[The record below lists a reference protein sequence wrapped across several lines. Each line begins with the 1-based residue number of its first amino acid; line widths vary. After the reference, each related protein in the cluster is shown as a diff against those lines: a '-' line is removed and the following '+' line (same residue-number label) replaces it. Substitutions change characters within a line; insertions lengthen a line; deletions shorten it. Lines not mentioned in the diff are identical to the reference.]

1 MYSIVQL
8 CKIDKHAKGISKGSC
23 LRRVSTEYRQLYKNH
38 KRAVQY
44 GICAVFLII
53 TGSVY
58 LAGRK
63 NASVS
68 ENTFADNVVSSSIED
83 SWHMESESS
92 VEDIYVYICGHVNS
106 PGVVKCLK
114 GTRLYEAVAMA
125 GGADDLADMSAV
137 NLAAL
142 VADGERIYI
151 PAYGEDISVIEEQ
164 TEGIVNINKAT
175 ESELMTLP
183 GIGSS
188 RAADIVRYRTDNGRF
203 QTIEDIMKVSG
214 IKEAAFNKIKN
225 YICV

>member
-1 MYSIVQL
+1 M
-8 CKIDKHAKGISKGSC
+8 
-23 LRRVSTEYRQLYKNH
+23 EYRQLYKKH
-38 KRAVQY
+38 KRVVQY

-53 TGSVY
+53 TGLIY

-92 VEDIYVYICGHVNS
+92 FEDIYVYICGHVNC

-125 GGADDLADMSAV
+125 GGADDSADMS
-137 NLAAL
+137 
-142 VADGERIYI
+142 ADGERIYI

>member
-1 MYSIVQL
+1 MYSIVQF
-8 CKIDKHAKGISKGSC
+8 CKIEKYAKGISKGYC
-23 LRRVSTEYRQLYKNH
+23 LSRAYIQYRQLYKKH

-53 TGSVY
+53 TGLIY

-92 VEDIYVYICGHVNS
+92 FEDIYVYICGHVNS

-125 GGADDLADMSAV
+125 GGAADSADMSAV

-183 GIGSS
+183 GSGSS

-214 IKEAAFNKIKN
+214 IKEAVFNKIKN

>member
-1 MYSIVQL
+1 M
-8 CKIDKHAKGISKGSC
+8 
-23 LRRVSTEYRQLYKNH
+23 EYRQLYKKH

-53 TGSVY
+53 TGLIY

-175 ESELMTLP
+175 ESELMTL
-183 GIGSS
+183 
-188 RAADIVRYRTDNGRF
+188 RELEVQGR
-203 QTIEDIMKVSG
+203 QI
-214 IKEAAFNKIKN
+214 
-225 YICV
+225 

>member
-1 MYSIVQL
+1 M
-8 CKIDKHAKGISKGSC
+8 
-23 LRRVSTEYRQLYKNH
+23 EYRQLYKKH

-53 TGSVY
+53 TGLIY

-151 PAYGEDISVIEEQ
+151 PAYGEDISVE
-164 TEGIVNINKAT
+164 INKAT

>member
-1 MYSIVQL
+1 MDY
-8 CKIDKHAKGISKGSC
+8 K
-23 LRRVSTEYRQLYKNH
+23 QLYKKH
-38 KRAVQY
+38 KKAVQY
-44 GICAVFLII
+44 TICAVFIMI
-53 TGSVY
+53 AGVIY

-92 VEDIYVYICGHVNS
+92 FEDIYVYICGHVNC

-125 GGADDLADMSAV
+125 GGADDSADMSLV
-137 NLAAL
+137 NLAEP
-142 VADGERIYI
+142 VNDGERIYI
-151 PAYGEDISVIEEQ
+151 PSYGEDIPVMEEE
-164 TEGIVNINKAT
+164 TKGLININKAT
-175 ESELMTLP
+175 AEELMTLP

-188 RAADIVRYRTDNGRF
+188 RAADIVSYRTDNGRF

-214 IKEAAFNKIKN
+214 IKEAAFNKIRN

>member
-1 MYSIVQL
+1 M
-8 CKIDKHAKGISKGSC
+8 
-23 LRRVSTEYRQLYKNH
+23 EYRQLYKKH

-53 TGSVY
+53 TGLIY

-92 VEDIYVYICGHVNS
+92 VNS

>member
-1 MYSIVQL
+1 M
-8 CKIDKHAKGISKGSC
+8 
-23 LRRVSTEYRQLYKNH
+23 EYRQLYKKH

-53 TGSVY
+53 TGLIY

-92 VEDIYVYICGHVNS
+92 FEDIYVYICGHVNC

-125 GGADDLADMSAV
+125 GGADDSADMSAV

-142 VADGERIYI
+142 VADGEMIYI
-151 PAYGEDISVIEEQ
+151 PAYGEDISVEEQ

>member
-1 MYSIVQL
+1 M
-8 CKIDKHAKGISKGSC
+8 
-23 LRRVSTEYRQLYKNH
+23 EYRQLYKKH

-53 TGSVY
+53 TGLIY

-63 NASVS
+63 TASVS

>member
-1 MYSIVQL
+1 M
-8 CKIDKHAKGISKGSC
+8 
-23 LRRVSTEYRQLYKNH
+23 EYRQLYKKH

-53 TGSVY
+53 TGLIY

-68 ENTFADNVVSSSIED
+68 ENTFADNVVSSSI
-83 SWHMESESS
+83 
-92 VEDIYVYICGHVNS
+92 EDIYVYICGHVNS

-125 GGADDLADMSAV
+125 GGADDSADMSAV

>member
-1 MYSIVQL
+1 M
-8 CKIDKHAKGISKGSC
+8 
-23 LRRVSTEYRQLYKNH
+23 EYRQLYKKH

-53 TGSVY
+53 TGLIY

-106 PGVVKCLK
+106 PGVVKCRK

-142 VADGERIYI
+142 VADGEMIYI
-151 PAYGEDISVIEEQ
+151 PAYGEDISVEEQ

-203 QTIEDIMKVSG
+203 Q
-214 IKEAAFNKIKN
+214 
-225 YICV
+225 

>member
-1 MYSIVQL
+1 MDYR
-8 CKIDKHAKGISKGSC
+8 KIYKKHKK
-23 LRRVSTEYRQLYKNH
+23 
-38 KRAVQY
+38 AVQY

-53 TGSVY
+53 TGLIY

-63 NASVS
+63 NVSVS
-68 ENTFADNVVSSSIED
+68 EDTFAEGVVSSSKED
-83 SWHMESESS
+83 NNRYENESS
-92 VEDIYVYICGHVNS
+92 GGDMYVYICGHVNS
-106 PGVVKCLK
+106 PGVVKCQK
-114 GTRLYEAVAMA
+114 GTRLYEAVEMA
-125 GGADDLADMSAV
+125 GGADDSADMSTV
-137 NLAAL
+137 NLAAQ

-151 PAYGEDISVIEEQ
+151 PAYGEDFSAIEEQ
-164 TEGIVNINKAT
+164 TEGLVNINKAT
-175 ESELMTLP
+175 ENELMTLP

>member
-1 MYSIVQL
+1 MDYR
-8 CKIDKHAKGISKGSC
+8 KIYNKHKK
-23 LRRVSTEYRQLYKNH
+23 
-38 KRAVQY
+38 AVQY

-53 TGSVY
+53 TGLIY

-63 NASVS
+63 NTSVS
-68 ENTFADNVVSSSIED
+68 EDTFADNVVSSSKED
-83 SWHMESESS
+83 NYRMENESS
-92 VEDIYVYICGHVNS
+92 DGHIYVYICGHVNS
-106 PGVVKCLK
+106 PGVVECQK

-125 GGADDLADMSAV
+125 GGADDTADMSAV
-137 NLAAL
+137 NLAAP

-151 PAYGEDISVIEEQ
+151 PAYGEDIPVMEEQ
-164 TEGIVNINKAT
+164 TEGLVNINKAT
-175 ESELMTLP
+175 ENELMTLP

-188 RAADIVRYRTDNGRF
+188 RAADIVKYRTDNGSF

>member
-1 MYSIVQL
+1 M
-8 CKIDKHAKGISKGSC
+8 
-23 LRRVSTEYRQLYKNH
+23 EYRQLYKKN

-53 TGSVY
+53 TGLIY

-106 PGVVKCLK
+106 PGVVKCRK

-142 VADGERIYI
+142 VADGEMIYI
-151 PAYGEDISVIEEQ
+151 PAYGEDISVEEQ

>member
-1 MYSIVQL
+1 M
-8 CKIDKHAKGISKGSC
+8 
-23 LRRVSTEYRQLYKNH
+23 EYRQLYKKH

-44 GICAVFLII
+44 GMCAVFLII
-53 TGSVY
+53 TGLIY

-142 VADGERIYI
+142 VADGEMIYI
-151 PAYGEDISVIEEQ
+151 PAYGEDISVEEQ
-164 TEGIVNINKAT
+164 TEGIGNINKAT

>member
-1 MYSIVQL
+1 M
-8 CKIDKHAKGISKGSC
+8 
-23 LRRVSTEYRQLYKNH
+23 EYRQLYKKH

-53 TGSVY
+53 TGLIY

-151 PAYGEDISVIEEQ
+151 EEQ

>member
-1 MYSIVQL
+1 M
-8 CKIDKHAKGISKGSC
+8 
-23 LRRVSTEYRQLYKNH
+23 EYRQLYKKH

-53 TGSVY
+53 TGLIY

-63 NASVS
+63 NASVP

-142 VADGERIYI
+142 VADGEMIYI
-151 PAYGEDISVIEEQ
+151 PAYGEDISVEEQ

>member
-1 MYSIVQL
+1 M
-8 CKIDKHAKGISKGSC
+8 
-23 LRRVSTEYRQLYKNH
+23 EYRQLYKKH

-53 TGSVY
+53 TGLIY

-151 PAYGEDISVIEEQ
+151 PEYGENISVIEEQ

-188 RAADIVRYRTDNGRF
+188 RAEDIVRYRTDNGRF

>member
-1 MYSIVQL
+1 M
-8 CKIDKHAKGISKGSC
+8 
-23 LRRVSTEYRQLYKNH
+23 EYRQLYKKH

-53 TGSVY
+53 TGLIY

-92 VEDIYVYICGHVNS
+92 FEDIY

-125 GGADDLADMSAV
+125 GGADDSADMSAV

>member
-1 MYSIVQL
+1 M
-8 CKIDKHAKGISKGSC
+8 
-23 LRRVSTEYRQLYKNH
+23 EYRQLYKKH

-53 TGSVY
+53 TGLIY

-164 TEGIVNINKAT
+164 TEGI
-175 ESELMTLP
+175 ELMTLP

>member
-1 MYSIVQL
+1 M
-8 CKIDKHAKGISKGSC
+8 
-23 LRRVSTEYRQLYKNH
+23 
-38 KRAVQY
+38 
-44 GICAVFLII
+44 
-53 TGSVY
+53 
-58 LAGRK
+58 
-63 NASVS
+63 
-68 ENTFADNVVSSSIED
+68 
-83 SWHMESESS
+83 
-92 VEDIYVYICGHVNS
+92 
-106 PGVVKCLK
+106 
-114 GTRLYEAVAMA
+114 
-125 GGADDLADMSAV
+125 ADMSAV

-142 VADGERIYI
+142 VADGEMIYI
-151 PAYGEDISVIEEQ
+151 PAYGEDISVEEQ

>member
-1 MYSIVQL
+1 M
-8 CKIDKHAKGISKGSC
+8 
-23 LRRVSTEYRQLYKNH
+23 EYRQLYKKH

-53 TGSVY
+53 TGLIY

-142 VADGERIYI
+142 VADGEMIYI
-151 PAYGEDISVIEEQ
+151 PAYGEDISVEEQ
-164 TEGIVNINKAT
+164 KEGIVNINKAT